1 MLKIYLDNCCYNRPF
16 DDLKQEKINLE
27 SEAVKSIIN
36 EYCNNKIKIYTSDV
50 LLLEINNIKDVLKR
64 QKILEV
70 YKKLNLEN
78 ISFSSE
84 IIKRA
89 YEIREYNIKNM
100 DSLHIAIAESSNID
114 YFITTDKLLINSSKR
129 GNLKVKVINPI
140 EFVMGV
146 I

>member
-100 DSLHIAIAESSNID
+100 NSLHIAIAESSNID